1 MGLYIIGDLHL
12 SFSTNKPMDVFGA
25 KWRQHHVRLKD
36 NWLAT
41 ITPEDTVIIAGDI
54 SWAIDLK
61 EAFVDL
67 AWLDALPGKKIL
79 LRGNHDYWWST
90 LKKMRGHFDT
100 IEFLQNN
107 SFVVDDVVI
116 VGTRGW
122 NVPLSPESNE
132 QDIKVFERECHR
144 LELSLASAPVDLPKV
159 AVLHFPPFDEKG
171 RKSKLNTM
179 LENSDVKHV
188 YFGHIHS
195 HHHLV
200 NQGAIDGVWYQLI
213 SGDYIDFMPVS
224 IPIPLPQP
232 EQMISP
238 NVQTDLEED
247 DEIEAGAEIEAS
259 AEIEA
264 GTEIDGSFESKGG
277 TRDAAVDD

>member
-41 ITPEDTVIIAGDI
+41 IKDNDTVIIAGDI

-67 AWLDALPGKKIL
+67 EWIDALPGKKIL

-90 LKKMRGHFDT
+90 LKKMKGHFKSID
-100 IEFLQNN
+100 FLQNN
-107 SFVVDDVVI
+107 SFVVDQVAI

-122 NVPLSPESNE
+122 NVPLSAESNE
-132 QDIKVFERECHR
+132 QDIKVFERECQR
-144 LELSLASAPVDLPKV
+144 LALSLATAPEGLPKV
-159 AVLHFPPFDEKG
+159 AILHFPPFDEKG
-171 RKSKLNTM
+171 RKSKLNTI
-179 LENSDVKHV
+179 LEDSHVKHV

-213 SGDYIDFMPVS
+213 SGDYIDFMPAL
-224 IPIPLPQP
+224 IPIPLPPP
-232 EQMISP
+232 EQMIAP
-238 NVQTDLEED
+238 EVQLHGVIDS
-247 DEIEAGAEIEAS
+247 EADMDSEADVDS
-259 AEIEA
+259 EVD
-264 GTEIDGSFESKGG
+264 IDSEGVMMHA
-277 TRDAAVDD
+277 TIND